1 MPLPGVPNSRLTM
14 KRPSNASI
22 SLFFKR
28 EPAVSRVWL
37 FLTDPDSSSAAWYY
51 ANFMNY
57 FLSATIIFTIW
68 QAALEPPVSRFIEGI
83 AQISIEAPIFI
94 TILITILIILK
105 ASFRDFRQ
113 GILFVEFSLHWFFSP
128 ERCAARCLSMRFRS
142 YHEAL

>member
-83 AQISIEAPIFI
+83 AQISIEAPI
-94 TILITILIILK
+94 LIHYFNHYLNHLK
-105 ASFRDFRQ
+105 
-113 GILFVEFSLHWFFSP
+113 GFF
-128 ERCAARCLSMRFRS
+128 
-142 YHEAL
+142 